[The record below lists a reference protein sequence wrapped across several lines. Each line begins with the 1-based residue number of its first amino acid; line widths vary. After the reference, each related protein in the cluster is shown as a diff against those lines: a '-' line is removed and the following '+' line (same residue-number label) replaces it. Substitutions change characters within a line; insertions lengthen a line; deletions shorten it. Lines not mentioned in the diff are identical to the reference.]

1 MAKLRAIKDT
11 ILAINGDFEDHVTES
26 GIIVKSTAG
35 KNEGIT
41 PRWFKVLEVGDDSLY
56 LVSEGQ
62 WIYVEYGRWTEALE
76 LSDDRIEGG
85 KGNVWRIDPVGCLA
99 VSDEAPANT
108 FQFNKDTAFDGVYRN
123 PLDQ

>member
-1 MAKLRAIKDT
+1 MVKLRAIRDT

-41 PRWFKVLEVGDDSLY
+41 PRWFQVLEVGEDSQY

-76 LSDDRIEGG
+76 LNDDRIEGG
-85 KGNVWRIDPVGCLA
+85 KGNVWRIDPAGCLA
-99 VSDEAPANT
+99 VSDEAPDNT

-123 PLDQ
+123 PLDS

>member
-1 MAKLRAIKDT
+1 MVKLRAIRDT

-41 PRWFKVLEVGDDSLY
+41 PRWFQVLEVGEDSQY
-56 LVSEGQ
+56 LVSKGQ

-76 LSDDRIEGG
+76 LNDDRIEGG
-85 KGNVWRIDPVGCLA
+85 KGNVWRIDPAGCLA
-99 VSDEAPANT
+99 VSDEAPDNT

-123 PLDQ
+123 PLDS

>member
-1 MAKLRAIKDT
+1 MAKLRAIRDT
-11 ILAINGDFEDHVTES
+11 ILAVNGDFKDHVTES
-26 GIIVKSTAG
+26 GIIIKSTAG

-41 PRWFKVLEVGDDSLY
+41 PRWFQVLEVGEDSQY

-85 KGNVWRIDPVGCLA
+85 KGDVWRIDPAGCLA
-99 VSDEAPANT
+99 VSDEAPENT

-123 PLDQ
+123 PLDS

>member
-1 MAKLRAIKDT
+1 MAKLRAIRDT
-11 ILAINGDFEDHVTES
+11 ILAINGDFKDHVTES

-41 PRWFKVLEVGDDSLY
+41 PRWFQVLEVGEDSQY

-85 KGNVWRIDPVGCLA
+85 KGDVWRIDPAGCLA
-99 VSDEAPANT
+99 VSDEAPENT

-123 PLDQ
+123 PLDS

>member
-1 MAKLRAIKDT
+1 MAKLRAIRDT
-11 ILAINGDFEDHVTES
+11 ILAINGDFKDHVTES

-41 PRWFKVLEVGDDSLY
+41 PRWFQVLEVGEDSQY

-85 KGNVWRIDPVGCLA
+85 KGDVWRIDPAGCLA
-99 VSDEAPANT
+99 VSDEAPDYT

-123 PLDQ
+123 PLDS